1 MGLELNIGQR
11 QTISQNMIQQMQILR
26 MSSQELEEYLK
37 EVSLENPVV
46 ELEETSIR
54 DRDQERLKKLEWLD
68 QFDEQNRIY
77 YSQEKEDSDAND
89 IMNIGGQE
97 EESLEDS
104 IKAQLLGQPFSRQ
117 QMRIFEYLIKCLDS
131 RGFFVD
137 SIRETASFLGEKEK
151 KVTECLEILK
161 QRSQRMPAHPTVK
174 AGEGGRESFCG
185 KTNRGTVSGAVGEK
199 PTAGNCKEHGAAS

>member
-97 EESLEDS
+97 
-104 IKAQLLGQPFSRQ
+104 
-117 QMRIFEYLIKCLDS
+117 
-131 RGFFVD
+131 
-137 SIRETASFLGEKEK
+137 
-151 KVTECLEILK
+151 
-161 QRSQRMPAHPTVK
+161 
-174 AGEGGRESFCG
+174 
-185 KTNRGTVSGAVGEK
+185 
-199 PTAGNCKEHGAAS
+199 